1 METQQGLG
9 PGDTSMI
16 SDLEQVS
23 CPSYFWHFSAA
34 CKVSGKA
41 QSAGNGHSIAKG
53 CNTARSLAG
62 RALRELTEDAITGQA
77 EPNGGFRVAEKAMRA
92 QPQPVL
98 HSWRISRYS
107 LQSAPCTDA
116 FCEL

>member
-1 METQQGLG
+1 
-9 PGDTSMI
+9 MI

-53 CNTARSLAG
+53 WNTARSLAG
-62 RALRELTEDAITGQA
+62 RALRELTEYAIT
-77 EPNGGFRVAEKAMRA
+77 
-92 QPQPVL
+92 VL
-98 HSWRISRYS
+98 RSLRISRYS
-107 LQSAPCTDA
+107 LRSAPCTGV